1 MITWTQ
7 GLIEQLK
14 SCIERRLSAGRTAQ
28 EMHIPLGSAQGKAN
42 RLGLRFCSVVG
53 HPYRKPTGGDR
64 GWRPPKRENT
74 PAVKPEN
81 EDNPSPSFIGLTIYE
96 LKNNHDQCRYIENDL
111 YCGAATGG
119 VSSWCPAHKKLVYSA
134 SMYQFRPVS
143 VNITGRR

>member
-14 SCIERRLSAGRTAQ
+14 SCIERGLSAGRTAD
-28 EMHIPLGSAQGKAN
+28 EMGTTRNTVMGKSG
-42 RLGLRFCSVVG
+42 RLGLCFRSIVG
-53 HPYRKPTGGDR
+53 HSSRKPTGGDR

-74 PAVKPEN
+74 PAVKPEH

-96 LKNNHDQCRYIENDL
+96 LKNNHAQCRYIENDL